1 MPELHTQAT
10 EPASPPPDP
19 AAQYRVLP
27 APIRVAD
34 TVALVDTTIARDPEG
49 GRDTDT
55 DFLLRYAL

>member
-1 MPELHTQAT
+1 MPEPDAP
-10 EPASPPPDP
+10 EPTSPTSPDP

-34 TVALVDTTIARDPEG
+34 TVALVDTTVARDPEG

-55 DFLLRYAL
+55 DFLLRHAP